1 MGDAL
6 QNPLRRGIPSSMSTL
21 LEDYPAKIIKFV
33 HEVPVFFF
41 FFFFFQVAHILLTET
56 QKLVKCNLFLIMR
69 GY

>member
-41 FFFFFQVAHILLTET
+41 FQVAHILLTET